1 VEDYKIRLIV
11 VVNLEEMIMKISLV
25 FAVSIAIAASS
36 ITSANAD
43 NRPKPPSGRN
53 IAVAS
58 GPGCSSGIWPAFSAC
73 KNVFNYKTY
82 AECHADAIK
91 MSWRGN
97 DIWWYCS
104 SLGLKD

>member
-1 VEDYKIRLIV
+1 
-11 VVNLEEMIMKISLV
+11 MKISLV
-25 FAVSIAIAASS
+25 FAVSLAIAALS
-36 ITSANAD
+36 IASANAD
-43 NRPKPPSGRN
+43 NRRPPPTGG

-58 GPGCSSGIWPAFSAC
+58 GPGCGSGVWPAFGTC
-73 KNVFNYKTY
+73 KNVFKYKTY
-82 AECHADAIK
+82 SDCHADAMK